1 MDFDAIVAAYFA
13 GDFSDAPTPAPVA
26 AAGNARRL
34 RDAFEPLAMHAVWS
48 RLVHERLSR
57 FGLDF
62 FGGYVYGRA
71 CVLGEPTGAVI
82 AASFASFEPGLIA
95 SVWADAHPRAPR
107 DTVLTTVVEAT
118 GESLRQVLGD
128 GEQAAVASV
137 AARLQDA
144 VAAADGTGRA
154 LFSAV
159 QALDVPDD
167 PYAALWQATLAL
179 REHRGDAH
187 VIAYLAQGFDAVQ
200 MNILT
205 ELWLG
210 YPLGAYSGTRAWS
223 EARTEQALTGLR
235 LAGLLDASN
244 ELTDAGRATR
254 DDLEART
261 DRLCAAPVRHLG
273 DDLDGVAADL
283 RRWSDA
289 CVGARAFPPDPRK
302 RAAG

>member
-1 MDFDAIVAAYFA
+1 M
-13 GDFSDAPTPAPVA
+13 
-26 AAGNARRL
+26 
-34 RDAFEPLAMHAVWS
+34 
-48 RLVHERLSR
+48 
-57 FGLDF
+57 
-62 FGGYVYGRA
+62 
-71 CVLGEPTGAVI
+71 
-82 AASFASFEPGLIA
+82 
-95 SVWADAHPRAPR
+95 
-107 DTVLTTVVEAT
+107 LTTVVEAT

-179 REHRGDAH
+179 REHRGGAH

-235 LAGLLDASN
+235 LAGLLDGSN

-261 DRLCAAPVRHLG
+261 DRLCAAPVRQLG